1 MIVVSGIMLFALP
14 KDKNGPK
21 EAGSQGKPSIKL
33 AGAPGIVISAVVCQL
48 GVPPLRLRPSSQP
61 QREGRRMTHPVAP
74 LPRTASE
81 RSTGGRRASVV

>member
-1 MIVVSGIMLFALP
+1 MIIVSGIMLFALP
-14 KDKNGPK
+14 KDKNGPE

-33 AGAPGIVISAVVCQL
+33 AGAIVWQL

-61 QREGRRMTHPVAP
+61 QREGRRMTHPVAQ